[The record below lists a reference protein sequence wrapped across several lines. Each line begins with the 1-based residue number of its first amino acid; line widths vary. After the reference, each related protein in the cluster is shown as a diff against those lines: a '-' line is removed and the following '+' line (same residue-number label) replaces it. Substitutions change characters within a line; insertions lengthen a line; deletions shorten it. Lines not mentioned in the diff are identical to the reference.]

1 VIVGKE
7 RDRVGGRQIKEGALA
22 ERRKLVEDVGG
33 CFLAA
38 ARLSNEQ
45 SGAKVRSYAS
55 DLASQLRDR
64 WTGAVEPGS

>member
-1 VIVGKE
+1 
-7 RDRVGGRQIKEGALA
+7 
-22 ERRKLVEDVGG
+22 VGG
-33 CFLAA
+33 CCLAA